1 MHIIEGE
8 YLLYRGDTF
17 MNMVYPYWFR
27 SQFVPIWATS
37 TQEAIEL
44 MRDSVQG
51 ERNDELFYDQLIQL
65 APNQEQAQVIVS
77 IRNDERGHNQMFRQM
92 YRELT
97 GHEVTGVSN
106 EVPEKFTSYI
116 AGLQKAFQGEL
127 SAVEKYRK
135 IWFGLPYGI
144 YKDTLYGII
153 LDEQKHAAKYNNLL
167 LQNLAAN
174 QS

>member
-1 MHIIEGE
+1 M
-8 YLLYRGDTF
+8 YT
-17 MNMVYPYWFR
+17 VYPHWFR
-27 SQFVPIWATS
+27 SQFVPVWATS

-44 MRDSVQG
+44 MKTSVQG
-51 ERNDELFYDQLIQL
+51 ERNDELFYNQLIQL
-65 APNQEQAQVIVS
+65 APNHEQAEIITS

-92 YRELT
+92 YMELT
-97 GHEVTGVSN
+97 GHEVTGVSS
-106 EVPEKFTSYI
+106 EAPEQVNSYN

-135 IWFGLPYGI
+135 IWFGLPYGV

-167 LQNLAAN
+167 LHNLSTN
-174 QS
+174 K